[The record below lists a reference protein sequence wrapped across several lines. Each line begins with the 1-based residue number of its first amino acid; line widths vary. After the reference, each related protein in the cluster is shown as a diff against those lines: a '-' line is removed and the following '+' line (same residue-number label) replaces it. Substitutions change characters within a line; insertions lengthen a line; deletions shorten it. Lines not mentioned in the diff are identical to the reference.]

1 MKDITNLVEKQPDF
15 KKTRKINSYSMEDYQ
30 NNLVSR
36 LSQKLDHSRDI
47 HVYVFSP
54 ANRLEQKETGRFG
67 IVRDL
72 IEWYGVTHTMRV
84 EACRE
89 SNTVTIRLG
98 KRIKNKSNA

>member
-1 MKDITNLVEKQPDF
+1 MKDITNLVEKQADF
-15 KKTRKINSYSMEDYQ
+15 RRTPKVNSYSKEDYQ
-30 NNLVSR
+30 NSLVSR
-36 LSQKLDHSRDI
+36 LSKKLDHSKKI

-54 ANRLEQKETGRFG
+54 ANRLEQKETGKFG

-84 EACRE
+84 EVCPE

-98 KRIKNKSNA
+98 QKIKDAKNE